1 MPDAARLVTPEL
13 LDELPPDDPRA
24 RRSRRDL
31 RRIHRAM
38 GTVGVLQGAVAG
50 LGLARPPRRILELG
64 AGDGSLMLNLA
75 RRMQPSWR
83 RVELTLL
90 DRVDVV
96 DDATHRAYLA
106 LGWSVD
112 IEAIDV
118 RDWAAATARPRY
130 DLCVTSLFLHH
141 FDAAGLARLLDAVA
155 LRSDAFV
162 ACEPRR
168 ARLARLGSRLVA
180 LLGANTV
187 TREDAV
193 RSVEAGFAGRE
204 MSTAWSEAR
213 ARRPDGDAWAIEE
226 RAAGLFSQVF
236 TAQRRP
242 AVVPGS
248 PDGP

>member
-1 MPDAARLVTPEL
+1 MSAASRLVTPEL

-24 RRSRRDL
+24 RHSRRDL
-31 RRIHRAM
+31 RRIHRVM
-38 GTVGVLQGAVAG
+38 GTVGILQDAMGR

-64 AGDGSLMLNLA
+64 AGDGTLMLHLA
-75 RRMQPSWR
+75 RRMRPAWG

-96 DDATHRAYLA
+96 EEATRRAYLA
-106 LGWSVD
+106 LGWRVA
-112 IEAIDV
+112 IEAVDV
-118 RDWAAATARPRY
+118 RDWAGRTAQDRH

-141 FDAAGLARLLDAVA
+141 FDATGLARLLDAVA
-155 LRSDAFV
+155 LRADAFV

-168 ARLARLGSRLVA
+168 TRIARVGSHLVVLLGSNA
-180 LLGANTV
+180 V

-193 RSVEAGFAGRE
+193 RSVAAGFAGQE
-204 MSTAWSEAR
+204 MSTAWSAAR
-213 ARRPDGDAWAIEE
+213 DRRQDGDDWTVGE

-242 AVVPGS
+242 AVLPGS
-248 PDGP
+248 CDGT